1 MKKYLILLSALFV
14 LSACNSGNND
24 SKDSSTKSTVAT
36 TENTS
41 TVSSKKKLIQ
51 VKIRQP
57 FQVQRQQ
64 RILLVQIPLTAIMGW
79 RQSMN

>member
-41 TVSSKKKLIQ
+41 TVSSKKVIQ